1 MDLHQTYG
9 WVNSELRSDESAF
22 YWEHANGEIAV
33 HLIYDKQSKV
43 FKGINTFGIRMR
55 QEVFEKHLDNQT
67 KIETVLA
74 ELKDA
79 NFDPELY
86 KHYEDEI
93 VRKFNNETGANV
105 KVKSKSWSRILNWSK

>member
-1 MDLHQTYG
+1 
-9 WVNSELRSDESAF
+9 
-22 YWEHANGEIAV
+22 
-33 HLIYDKQSKV
+33 
-43 FKGINTFGIRMR
+43 MR
-55 QEVFEKHLDNQT
+55 QEVFEKHLDNQA

>member
-1 MDLHQTYG
+1 
-9 WVNSELRSDESAF
+9 
-22 YWEHANGEIAV
+22 
-33 HLIYDKQSKV
+33 
-43 FKGINTFGIRMR
+43 
-55 QEVFEKHLDNQT
+55 
-67 KIETVLA
+67 LA